1 MTYLDV
7 LYGEL
12 PDLSLVTNHDILL
25 GELPELFLVTYLDD
39 LLGELPELSLV
50 THLDVLYGELP
61 DFLPLDAGRAADPA
75 AEASTPQHNQ
85 NYLNRKVRACL
96 YYEAL
101 LEVLLPY
108 LSVRRLIGRSVCHNF
123 LKGQGSYTSM
133 LQSEHLKGASVQL
146 LPLWRVR
153 A

>member
-7 LYGEL
+7 LPGEL

-25 GELPELFLVTYLDD
+25 S
-39 LLGELPELSLV
+39 ELPELSLV
-50 THLDVLYGELP
+50 TYLDVLYGELP

-85 NYLNRKVRACL
+85 NYLNRKARVCL

-101 LEVLLPY
+101 LEVLLPIC
-108 LSVRRLIGRSVCHNF
+108 LSVG
-123 LKGQGSYTSM
+123 
-133 LQSEHLKGASVQL
+133 
-146 LPLWRVR
+146 
-153 A
+153 

>member
-1 MTYLDV
+1 MTNLDVLPGELHDLSLVTYLDV

-25 GELPELFLVTYLDD
+25 SELPELSLVTYLDD

-50 THLDVLYGELP
+50 TYLDVLYGELP

-85 NYLNRKVRACL
+85 NYLNRKARVCL

-108 LSVRRLIGRSVCHNF
+108 LSVRRLIGRLVDWSVG
-123 LKGQGSYTSM
+123 LS
-133 LQSEHLKGASVQL
+133 
-146 LPLWRVR
+146 
-153 A
+153 